1 MDAVK
6 RTTVEVGRIRCT
18 LLEMVPGVPGTSL
31 QVEAALADIDPGAVA
46 ADVDLHDALVFRRH
60 QGRHHHAPLPFAAD
74 QVRRVLDRWDEDI
87 EVQNPYQAA
96 AEHAH
101 RENVPFIPLSPE
113 AGRAGFFLR
122 RRIAAAFRD
131 ANPTP
136 RDDQDPP
143 TPWEVAEKWPQVA
156 RKDPAFAA
164 LMKKEEDEILRRFRD
179 LVGREQQVRVT
190 AVLRPPH
197 ASYIS
202 GRLEHEALPRPMRS
216 SAVAVE
222 TATLEPSEA
231 GRGLR

>member
-31 QVEAALADIDPGAVA
+31 AVEAALADIDPGAVA
-46 ADVDLHDALVFRRH
+46 ADVDLHDALVFRKH
-60 QGRHHHAPLPFAAD
+60 QGRHRHAPLPFAAD
-74 QVRRVLDRWDEDI
+74 QVRRALDRWDEDI

-101 RENVPFIPLSPE
+101 REDVPFIPLA

-122 RRIAAAFRD
+122 RRIAAAFRE
-131 ANPTP
+131 ATPTP
-136 RDDQDPP
+136 KEDQEPP
-143 TPWEVAEKWPQVA
+143 TPWDVARLWPQVA
-156 RKDPAFAA
+156 RKEPAYAA
-164 LMKKEEDEILRRFRD
+164 VMKKEEDEILRRFRD

-190 AVLRPPH
+190 ALLRPPH
-197 ASYIS
+197 ASYIA
-202 GRLEHEALPRPMRS
+202 GKLEQEALPRPLRS
-216 SAVAVE
+216 SAIAVE
-222 TATLEPSEA
+222 TAELEPSEI

>member
-6 RTTVEVGRIRCT
+6 RTTLEVGRIRCT

-31 QVEAALADIDPGAVA
+31 HLETALADIDPGAIA

-60 QGRHHHAPLPFAAD
+60 QGGHRHAPLPFAAD
-74 QVRRVLDRWDEDI
+74 QVRRALDRWGEDV
-87 EVQNPYQAA
+87 EVQNPYQVAA
-96 AEHAH
+96 AHAH
-101 RENVPFIPLSPE
+101 REDVPFIPLT

-122 RRIAAAFRD
+122 RRIARAFRD
-131 ANPTP
+131 ATPTP
-136 RDDQDPP
+136 KDDEEPP
-143 TPWEVAEKWPQVA
+143 TPWDLAQRWPVVA
-156 RKDPAFAA
+156 RKDPAYAA
-164 LMKKEEDEILRRFRD
+164 LMRHEEEEILRRFRD

-197 ASYIS
+197 ASYIA
-202 GRLEHEALPRPMRS
+202 GKLEHEALPRPMRA

-222 TATLEPSEA
+222 TAALEPSEI